1 MPLKYSKGIKR
12 SGNGYRADGSGTA
25 PVQLELKESD
35 YRWQLPIPKEAINR
49 NENLTQNKGY

>member
-1 MPLKYSKGIKR
+1 M
-12 SGNGYRADGSGTA
+12 
-25 PVQLELKESD
+25 KESD